1 MAQAAP
7 KASGKRTPF
16 VGGNWKCNGTVK
28 SVTEL
33 ANGLAEFAAKS
44 DATSNVDVLVSP
56 ISIQI
61 PLVQS
66 LLSKTSLIVACQ
78 NVSATGTGAYTGEIA
93 PSQLIDLGVNTTLIG
108 HSERR
113 KYYGETN
120 AVTATKVTNALSAGL
135 NVVCCLGESL
145 EEREANKV
153 EAVCFASLGA
163 VAKGVKDFEE
173 SKEKEKASEVSAWA
187 SVVIAYEPVW
197 AIGTGVACDADKAQA
212 THKVLRKWFAEN
224 VSAEVAQSIRII
236 YGGSVKPKNCAEL
249 IAQPDIDGFLVGGA
263 SLKAETFGP
272 IIESASKQAKL

>member
-7 KASGKRTPF
+7 KDSGKRTPF

-33 ANGLAEFAAKS
+33 ANGLADFVSKS
-44 DATSNVDVLVSP
+44 DATSNVDVLVAP

-61 PLVQS
+61 PLVQN
-66 LLSKTSLIVACQ
+66 LLEKTKIIVACQ

-93 PSQLIDLGVNTTLIG
+93 PSQLTDMNINTTLIG

-120 AVTATKVTNALSAGL
+120 EVTALKVTNALKAGL

-145 EEREANKV
+145 EERQNDKV
-153 EAVCFASLGA
+153 EEVCFASLAA
-163 VAKGVKDFEE
+163 VAKGVKDFDE
-173 SKEKEKASEVSAWA
+173 SKEKAAEAWA

-197 AIGTGVACDADKAQA
+197 AIGTGVACDKDKAQA
-212 THKVLRKWFAEN
+212 THVVLRKWFKEN
-224 VSAEVAQSIRII
+224 VSEEVAQNIRII
-236 YGGSVKPKNCAEL
+236 YGGSVKPKNCEEL

-272 IIESASKQAKL
+272 IIESAAKQAKL